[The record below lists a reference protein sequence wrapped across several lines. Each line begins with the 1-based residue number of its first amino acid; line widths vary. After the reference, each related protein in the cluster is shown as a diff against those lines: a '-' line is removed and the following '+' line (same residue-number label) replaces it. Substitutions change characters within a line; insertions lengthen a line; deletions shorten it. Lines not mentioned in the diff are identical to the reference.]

1 MEDYLKTSQ
10 KSGLKVKIISK
21 KDKYEFIN
29 QTLWDGRYRSR
40 SKKEKHVIL
49 KYLKF
54 FTDYSKGHLKKLA
67 NKWRNGTLKYNLNRN
82 RHKFGRKYFST
93 DIALLIE
100 TDKNHGCLSGK
111 ATKSILEREFKI
123 FKKTD
128 YANIANISVGHIY
141 NIRNNSNQYKSSDA
155 MYFQKT
161 KGTPVNIG
169 TRKKPEPNG
178 KPGYVRVDTVHQGD
192 LAKNKGVYHINIVDE
207 ITQYELVACVETIT
221 EKHLKPVV
229 KELLKLFP
237 FVVYEFHADNGSEYI
252 NR

>member
-1 MEDYLKTSQ
+1 MTKINMKRTPLFTSIKQMEDYLKTSQ

-128 YANIANISVGHIY
+128 PISPIYPLDIFTISEITAINISRQTRCISKRLKVLRLILG
-141 NIRNNSNQYKSSDA
+141 QEKSQSQMANRA
-155 MYFQKT
+155 MS
-161 KGTPVNIG
+161 G
-169 TRKKPEPNG
+169 
-178 KPGYVRVDTVHQGD
+178 
-192 LAKNKGVYHINIVDE
+192 
-207 ITQYELVACVETIT
+207 
-221 EKHLKPVV
+221 
-229 KELLKLFP
+229 
-237 FVVYEFHADNGSEYI
+237 
-252 NR
+252 